1 MRFKKKKKSDAQN
14 EKDENFA
21 IFPCGFNKSKKY
33 MKIHNPSLSLS
44 GLWANL
50 FVFKFPFE
58 NPHFSNFL
66 KYNAFNPNTPVEALM
81 SCLCCKIS
89 NHVQKAFDSTRY
101 SIYPR
106 CT

>member
-44 GLWANL
+44 GL
-50 FVFKFPFE
+50 
-58 NPHFSNFL
+58 
-66 KYNAFNPNTPVEALM
+66 
-81 SCLCCKIS
+81 
-89 NHVQKAFDSTRY
+89 
-101 SIYPR
+101 
-106 CT
+106 